1 VITAETEEWL
11 NLFGRAERVRQSS
24 GASMYGLDQGAWP
37 SWAVDVVDQIRLC
50 EAQESIARQ
59 EAEEMER

>member
-1 VITAETEEWL
+1 
-11 NLFGRAERVRQSS
+11 
-24 GASMYGLDQGAWP
+24 MYGLDQGAWP